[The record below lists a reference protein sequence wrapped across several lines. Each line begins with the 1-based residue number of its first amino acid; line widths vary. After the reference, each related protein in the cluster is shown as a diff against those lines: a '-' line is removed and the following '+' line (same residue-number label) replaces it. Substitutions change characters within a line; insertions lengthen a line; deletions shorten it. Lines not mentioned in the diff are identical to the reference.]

1 MIYELR
7 TYTLHP
13 GKAPEFIQHAGSIAV
28 PIRGDRYGKLAG
40 YWSTD
45 VGTLNQ
51 VVHLWAYDD
60 LAHRTRAREE
70 LSKNPRWNTE
80 YVPKIRP
87 LLLKQENK
95 ILIPAHSRPVE
106 SSAQGNGVYELRTY
120 RLHPGK
126 VPEWMETFTS
136 GLVARE
142 KYSKLFGLWSSEI
155 GELNQVA
162 HLWGYTDLNH
172 RAQVRKDSMA
182 DPVWKETVGKLGP
195 LMQLMENK
203 LLIPTEF
210 SPLK

>member
-13 GKAPEFIQHAGSIAV
+13 GKAPEFIQYAGGIAM
-28 PIRGDRYGKLAG
+28 PIRGDRYGRLAG

-60 LAHRTRAREE
+60 LADRTRAREE
-70 LSKNPRWNTE
+70 LSKNPRWNAE

-95 ILIPAHSRPVE
+95 IMIPTHSRPVP

-136 GLVARE
+136 GLAARE
-142 KYSKLFGLWSSEI
+142 KYSKLFGLWSTEI

-172 RAQVRKDSMA
+172 RAQVRKDSTA
-182 DPVWKETVGKLGP
+182 DPAWKETVGKLSQFA
-195 LMQLMENK
+195 QLMENK
-203 LLIPTEF
+203 ILIPTEF